1 MAPPTSDQVQLAVL
15 QTLDASGPIAD
26 SRSLVV
32 EGQTMSSAQDQIL
45 VKAAVDSL
53 LRREVSLFLSFEAIG
68 GRDDCSYRSCG
79 RREEFEAFLRL
90 LTVEPHLLTFSPSS
104 ETLVLLLSASP
115 LLGLGI
121 ARN

>member
-1 MAPPTSDQVQLAVL
+1 MVSELRLHSCFCAWSSTRSAPPLWLASPNQIHSQQPSKMAPPTSDQVQLAVL

-53 LRREVSLFLSFEAIG
+53 LRREVSLFLSSEAIG
-68 GRDDCSYRSCG
+68 WKDDCSLRSSWKERG
-79 RREEFEAFLRL
+79 
-90 LTVEPHLLTFSPSS
+90 V
-104 ETLVLLLSASP
+104 
-115 LLGLGI
+115 
-121 ARN
+121 